1 MPSSGLVPPT
11 ITDPS
16 LPADLVP
23 LDELDDDASIE
34 GVGSDQMTE
43 VALSLF
49 GALSI
54 RIDDDYFEAVDGR

>member
-1 MPSSGLVPPT
+1 LVPPT

-23 LDELDDDASIE
+23 LDELELDDDASIE